1 MDDGHTQAP
10 QRRGVD
16 LVPIAVTVE
25 VDPLVELETRL
36 IAAEADLE
44 TLRRRIRRLRTDLD
58 ALKGAT

>member
-1 MDDGHTQAP
+1 M
-10 QRRGVD
+10 
-16 LVPIAVTVE
+16 PIAVTVE